1 MLFIV
6 KSTHDYSTCQTHHP
20 EKGPLFSET
29 LANLGHHGVKVHASQ
44 YSNRL
49 EHGFIYSLREA
60 ETFEQLDAAFDP
72 ILEMGNFEV
81 TPVMKR
87 GSNQTLVHPRS
98 TNSVS
103 PVASVSTIRC

>member
-1 MLFIV
+1 MLFMV

-20 EKGPLFSET
+20 EKGPLFSKT
-29 LANLGHHGVKVHASQ
+29 LDNLGDHGVKVHAQ

-49 EHGFIYSLREA
+49 EHTLFIVCEA
-60 ETFEQLDAAFDP
+60 DTFEQLDAAFDP

-87 GSNQTLVHPRS
+87 G
-98 TNSVS
+98 
-103 PVASVSTIRC
+103 